1 MRHKCLPD
9 SPAGEDVRRAC
20 EEGPTSAYAD
30 PFGSMPVTST
40 VTGITYQ
47 NYKCAVCNND
57 SATIRFWTPRVECQL
72 PKYSK
77 TSMKFENRSM
87 LADELVYN
95 SRQKKWGVFFPQSP
109 SALGLRGNSQV
120 FYECSIDA
128 DMPPPSPRHG
138 NFSVTL
144 RYGRFCNFLY
154 SLTLFDHFRPVKRN
168 SEYFAEKWS
177 EQKVLIIKVAGVYST
192 YQKYK
197 RIGTACYNEG
207 RHICQSVTTEPL
219 PRLNCVKT
227 EAYEP
232 CSKIFYR
239 AIFE

>member
-9 SPAGEDVRRAC
+9 SAAGEDVRRAC

-95 SRQKKWGVFFPQSP
+95 SRQKKWGVFFPQNP
-109 SALGLRGNSQV
+109 SALGLSGNSQV
-120 FYECSIDA
+120 FYECRIDA
-128 DMPPPSPRHG
+128 DLPPPSHRHG

-144 RYGRFCNFLY
+144 RYGRFCNFLFVFVCHMAV
-154 SLTLFDHFRPVKRN
+154 SMD
-168 SEYFAEKWS
+168 
-177 EQKVLIIKVAGVYST
+177 
-192 YQKYK
+192 
-197 RIGTACYNEG
+197 
-207 RHICQSVTTEPL
+207 
-219 PRLNCVKT
+219 
-227 EAYEP
+227 
-232 CSKIFYR
+232 
-239 AIFE
+239 